1 MEGIGLLTHIQS
13 FTLESNR
20 FMEISPTE
28 VRRILHEKLGPA
40 SSLKYVD
47 MCETVL
53 RLVDREWVEVPS
65 SVP

>member
-1 MEGIGLLTHIQS
+1 
-13 FTLESNR
+13 
-20 FMEISPTE
+20 MEISPTE